1 MSDGASVIAG
11 VIQTSKQMVVTSILI
26 TFRGALF
33 DSVSKEKK
41 LTKQSQ
47 KPIKLKVNIRL
58 SQ

>member
-11 VIQTSKQMVVTSILI
+11 VIQTSKQMVVTAILI

-33 DSVSKEKK
+33 DLVSKEKK